1 MNRGAIMLMIL
12 LPALSGCRWN
22 LFAPRVAPVSPPVLS
37 AELTAVEV
45 ISHVNSQTE
54 QLKAWRCGDTK
65 VYLRMP
71 GLPMPQRLSGSLA
84 CEAPGR
90 FRLVA
95 GNVVGVHAD
104 LGANEEQG
112 WVYVKPGES
121 MVLTWRHEDSWM
133 LTELMPGF
141 PQLDPAWLMQLLGL
155 EPMVAD
161 DFQLEAAP
169 GSSQEMWLTAG
180 GGGLPGVER
189 RRIRV
194 DRQRGEVREHQLCGS
209 ADEVLVQ
216 AVMTDYRGSQGERLP
231 HQLRLSFP
239 QTDTELTLTLGR
251 IEVNSALSSNL
262 WQPPTGGSAQ
272 VVDLR
277 DLQRWSEQQRSRRDR
292 IAGFSR
298 ESGEFNS
305 AMLEADENP
314 PAVGALTPLEPQRG
328 GNRSRELES
337 RELEGPAEVPEFD
350 VPRKRRWYWPWQR

>member
-1 MNRGAIMLMIL
+1 MNRGAMMLMIL

-22 LFAPRVAPVSPPVLS
+22 LFAPRAAPVSRPVLS
-37 AELTAVEV
+37 AELTAGEV
-45 ISHVNSQTE
+45 VSHLNSQSE
-54 QLKAWRCGDTK
+54 QLRAWRCGDTK

-133 LTELMPGF
+133 LSELMPGF
-141 PQLDPAWLMQLLGL
+141 PQLDPAWLMQLLGV
-155 EPMVAD
+155 EPISAE

-169 GSSQEMWLTAG
+169 EGAQEFWLTAG
-180 GGGLPGVER
+180 GSGLSGVER

-194 DRQRGEVREHQLCGS
+194 DRQRGEVREQQLCGS

-216 AVMTDYRGSQGERLP
+216 AVMTDYRGNPGERLP

-262 WQPPTGGSAQ
+262 WQAPTGGSAQ

-277 DLQRWSEQQRSRRDR
+277 DLQRWSEQQRARRDR
-292 IAGFSR
+292 IAGVSR

-305 AMLEADENP
+305 AMLEAEENT
-314 PAVGALTPLEPQRG
+314 PAVGAVTPLGRG
-328 GNRSRELES
+328 QTGGRTRD
-337 RELEGPAEVPEFD
+337 RHAPAEAPEFD
-350 VPRKRRWYWPWQR
+350 VPRRRRWYWPWQR